1 MSMYKQLQMIKNSSK
16 LLDSDIINL
25 IENLK
30 DNEQSNLKIE

>member
-30 DNEQSNLKIE
+30 ENEQSNLKIE

>member
-30 DNEQSNLKIE
+30 ENEQSNLKI